1 MHVYSADS
9 DRGSKKVVFNA
20 LRPKMCMCPRNSGI
34 DDSLIQSIK
43 KKEKKRKERKPREQ
57 KVKQRQRKTSSAG
70 KAAACSNK
78 LGP

>member
-43 KKEKKRKERKPREQ
+43 KKEKKRKKRE
-57 KVKQRQRKTSSAG
+57 KTQRTEGETTTTEDFVGGQG
-70 KAAACSNK
+70 WC
-78 LGP
+78 L